1 MKTSDTRLTAKRIT
15 HADGAAQENESRLK
29 ALFDLLPMGI
39 AILDAERRVVFA
51 NPALKRIMGIP
62 DEDLQAA
69 VQRRWVYLRSDG
81 TPMPPEE
88 YASTQAMQSQQP
100 VFDVETGLVQPNGH
114 VVWTAASALP
124 IAFPD
129 WSVALVV
136 RDITAQ
142 KEAQEALRASEQ
154 RFRTLY
160 AEAERRRR
168 ERDLL
173 DEVRSALAHE
183 MDLAEVLRQVVEA
196 IARTFGYA
204 QVSLYLLEGDA
215 LHLQHQVGYSTP
227 IFTIPI
233 TRGVSGR
240 VARTRQPSL
249 LTDVRTD
256 QSFLG
261 AIAGIESEVCVP
273 LLIEDQVIGV
283 LNIESTG
290 DVILSQA
297 DLELM
302 TALSE
307 HVSLAIARARL
318 HTQVRKSEQL
328 LQESQIIAGLGSY
341 VVDVMAGR
349 WTSSEMLDHIFGID
363 AAFDRSVAGWETL
376 VHPDERQAMS
386 DYFSH
391 HVIGQG
397 KRFDRVYRIIR
408 HSDGAVRWVHDL
420 GRLEFDGDGRP
431 VAMTGTI
438 QDITERKQAE
448 ERAFELALERER
460 VALLNTFVQNASH
473 EFRTPLTIIRT
484 NLYLLERASDPVK
497 RQQKQAQIDQQIMG
511 ITRLVD
517 MLAEIVRLD
526 SRAAFT
532 LRSTDLNALVGAAAA
547 ALAGRT
553 AANRLTLHLQ
563 TAPAL
568 PLMRVDADRLQ
579 VALRE
584 LLDNAVR
591 FTPAGG
597 RIEVRTASLPD
608 AVTIEVQDNG
618 PGILPEIQSRV
629 FDRFYRQDAS
639 HTTPGFGLGLPIAR
653 LIVERHGGRLEMES
667 QPGTGSLFRIVL
679 PL

>member
-1 MKTSDTRLTAKRIT
+1 MDSSIQRS
-15 HADGAAQENESRLK
+15 ESNLK

-39 AILDAERRVVFA
+39 AILDADRRVVFA
-51 NPALKRIMGIP
+51 NPALKRIMGVP
-62 DEDLQAA
+62 DEDLPVA
-69 VQRRWVYLRSDG
+69 VHRRWVYLRPDG
-81 TPMPPEE
+81 TPMLPGE
-88 YASTQAMQSQQP
+88 YASTLAMQSQQP
-100 VFDVETGLVQPNGH
+100 VFDVETGLVQPNGN

-129 WSVALVV
+129 WKVALVV

-183 MDLAEVLRQVVEA
+183 MDLTQVLRQVVEA

-215 LHLQHQVGYSTP
+215 LHLQHQVGYSTV
-227 IFTIPI
+227 ISTIPI
-233 TRGVSGR
+233 TQGVSGR
-240 VARTRQPSL
+240 VVRTRQPSL

-256 QSFLG
+256 PSFLG
-261 AIAGIESEVCVP
+261 AIAGIASEVCVP
-273 LLIEDQVIGV
+273 LLIEGQVIGV

-290 DVILSQA
+290 DATLSQA

-328 LQESQIIAGLGSY
+328 LQESQAIASLGSY
-341 VVDVMAGR
+341 IINIASGL
-349 WTSSEMLDHIFGID
+349 WTSSEELDRIFGID

-376 VHPDERQAMS
+376 VHPDDRQAMI
-386 DYFSH
+386 DYFVH
-391 HVIGQG
+391 YVIGQG
-397 KRFDRVYRIIR
+397 NRFDRVYRIIR
-408 HSDGAVRWVHDL
+408 RCDGVVRWVHGL
-420 GRLEFDGDGRP
+420 GRLEFDSDGRP
-431 VAMTGTI
+431 VTMTGTI

-473 EFRTPLTIIRT
+473 EFRTPLTILRT
-484 NLYLLERASDPVK
+484 NLYLLERSSDPVK
-497 RQQKQAQIDQQIMG
+497 RQQKQAQIEQQIMS

-532 LRSTDLNALVGAAAA
+532 LASTDLNALVRDAAAV
-547 ALAGRT
+547 LAERA
-553 AANRLTLHLQ
+553 AANRLTLRLQ
-563 TAPAL
+563 TAPDL
-568 PLMRVDADRLQ
+568 PLMRVDADRLY

-597 RIEVRTASLPD
+597 RIEVRTACLSD
-608 AVTIEVQDNG
+608 GVTIEVQDNG
-618 PGILPEIQSRV
+618 PGILPEMQSRV
-629 FDRFYRQDAS
+629 FDRFYRQDVS
-639 HTTPGFGLGLPIAR
+639 HSTPGFGLGLPIAR
-653 LIVERHGGRLEMES
+653 LIVERHGGRLEMDS